1 MASEPARVRERIF
14 PFPRDVIFR
23 VARLRPAPL
32 SGMLVGARGLD
43 RVSGDRL
50 STPVEPSEEFKAAV
64 RRYLSSVAQVPDEV
78 KSATGPSMLG
88 TALVASKP
96 AEEMFGSLYQAMTE
110 EEHSLSLGMLRPYL
124 VTPADE
130 LDNALDCC
138 KSNVR
143 KVVEGRWL
151 ETLVEGSLGDVDSS
165 EDVDLSALITN
176 ALEVSFDA
184 LKASV
189 EYVRE
194 MILGEPRFERALNLA
209 AAGRALMAGDIDKAT
224 DLLGGVGGN
233 LKEAHGTDETIVP
246 CGFNVWFAGL
256 DLLKF
261 SLLCHVM
268 ASRGVSA
275 DELMKVREAK
285 GVVDGFKALS
295 EYLEAKDLAEAC
307 VYGIKEGLE
316 NIIREYESQL
326 FASTDVMPSED
337 DLRRVFDAAIEYVT
351 SLHSLIEDLS
361 EGIEDAVENW
371 VSVGEKIR
379 VGDATFSPEEYDQK
393 WAKAQK
399 SSDALSRVAEEALAR
414 VGEGREESKHGE
426 KSTSGDDSLTNLV
439 RSVVESLLGDDDR
452 RKRR

>member
-1 MASEPARVRERIF
+1 M
-14 PFPRDVIFR
+14 
-23 VARLRPAPL
+23 
-32 SGMLVGARGLD
+32 
-43 RVSGDRL
+43 SGDRL

-64 RRYLSSVAQVPDEV
+64 RRYLSSVAQVHD
-78 KSATGPSMLG
+78 KFATRPSMLEII
-88 TALVASKP
+88 LVASEP
-96 AEEMFGSLYQAMTE
+96 AEEMFESLYQAMTE
-110 EEHSLSLGMLRPYL
+110 EDHSLSLGMLHPYL

-130 LDNALDCC
+130 LDNALDYC
-138 KSNVR
+138 KSIVR
-143 KVVEGRWL
+143 KVVEEWL
-151 ETLVEGSLGDVDSS
+151 ETLVVDSS
-165 EDVDLSALITN
+165 EDVDLSASIAS

-184 LKASV
+184 LRASV

-233 LKEAHGTDETIVP
+233 LKEAHGTDETTVP

-256 DLLKF
+256 ELLKF

-275 DELMKVREAK
+275 DELMKVREAEW
-285 GVVDGFKALS
+285 VVDELKALS
-295 EYLEAKDLAEAC
+295 EHLEAKDLVEVC

-316 NIIREYESQL
+316 DIIRKYESRL
-326 FASTDVMPSED
+326 FTSTDVMPSED

-361 EGIEDAVENW
+361 EGIENAVENW

-393 WAKAQK
+393 WAKVQK

-414 VGEGREESKHGE
+414 VGERREESKHGE

-452 RKRR
+452 RRKR

>member
-1 MASEPARVRERIF
+1 M
-14 PFPRDVIFR
+14 
-23 VARLRPAPL
+23 
-32 SGMLVGARGLD
+32 
-43 RVSGDRL
+43 SGDKL

-64 RRYLSSVAQVPDEV
+64 RRYLSSVAQVPDEA
-78 KSATGPSMLG
+78 KSATEPSMLEII
-88 TALVASKP
+88 LVASKP
-96 AEEMFGSLYQAMTE
+96 AEEMFGSLYQAMIE
-110 EEHSLSLGMLRPYL
+110 EEQSLSLGMLHPYL
-124 VTPADE
+124 VTPTDN
-130 LDNALDCC
+130 LDDALDYC

-151 ETLVEGSLGDVDSS
+151 EILIEDSS
-165 EDVDLSALITN
+165 EDVDLSALIAN

-209 AAGRALMAGDIDKAT
+209 AAGRALMAGDIDKVT

-233 LKEAHGTDETIVP
+233 LEKAYGTDGTIVP
-246 CGFNVWFAGL
+246 CGLNVWFAGL
-256 DLLKF
+256 ELLKF

-268 ASRGVSA
+268 ASRGVST
-275 DELMKVREAK
+275 DELMEVREAEE
-285 GVVDGFKALS
+285 VVDELKALS

-316 NIIREYESQL
+316 NIIRKYESQL

-351 SLHSLIEDLS
+351 SIHSLIEDLS

-393 WAKAQK
+393 WAKVQK

-426 KSTSGDDSLTNLV
+426 KSTSGGDSLTNLV

-452 RKRR
+452 RRKR